1 MLEPVVAPIAD
12 MLAGVVSLY
21 VQLLAYLRSGAMV
34 SGLLARRQRGARR
47 LAYAVA
53 ALCALHLFLG
63 LLLPFARDGL
73 LLSPLFSLWAMLG
86 SLALLVLA
94 LGVATAIGLTAGRSE
109 KPPARQI
116 GKAGHLK
123 LLLLSYALTIA
134 IVFGGVSILTAQ
146 HRRNS
151 LRAEICAALDGKL
164 DTAWQKRAARLRAL
178 TERLLK
184 ADAEALRFC
193 D

>member
-12 MLAGVVSLY
+12 VLAGLVSLY
-21 VQLLAYLRSGAMV
+21 VQLLAALLSGAMV

-63 LLLPFARDGL
+63 LLLPFARDSL

-94 LGVATAIGLTAGRSE
+94 LGLATAIGLTAGRSGA
-109 KPPARQI
+109 PPTRPI
-116 GKAGHLK
+116 GRAGHLK
-123 LLLLSYALTIA
+123 LMLLNYALTIA

-146 HRRNS
+146 HQRNG
-151 LRAEICAALDGKL
+151 LRADICAALDGKL
-164 DTAWQKRAARLRAL
+164 DTAWQERAARLRAL
-178 TERLLK
+178 TERLLRK
-184 ADAEALRFC
+184 DAGALRFC